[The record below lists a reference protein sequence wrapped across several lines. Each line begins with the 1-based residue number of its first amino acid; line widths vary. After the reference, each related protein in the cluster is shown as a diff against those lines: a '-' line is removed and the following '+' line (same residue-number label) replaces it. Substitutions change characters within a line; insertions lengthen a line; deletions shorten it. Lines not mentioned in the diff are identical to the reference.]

1 MKKVFTILGR
11 IILGVGASI
20 LVFVA
25 LLYMAFNQKLPSGKI
40 GDEADKLAIQMR
52 NSLNYEAY
60 LNTNYLAWTFKNKRQ
75 YEWFKKEGS
84 CIVVWEKIKVDLDLK
99 NTSKSKVFLNGNAY
113 SGEKKQE
120 HIKKALAYFN
130 NDSFWLVAPFKAF
143 DKGVERRLVELNN
156 DEKALL
162 VTYTSGGTTPGD
174 SYLWRFDEK
183 GFPKSFQMWVDLIP
197 IKGLEASWENWITTK
212 SEVKLATHHQIL
224 FYKVQLTGLNTSE

>member
-113 SGEKKQE
+113 SRTKYD
-120 HIKKALAYFN
+120 KAAC
-130 NDSFWLVAPFKAF
+130 
-143 DKGVERRLVELNN
+143 
-156 DEKALL
+156 
-162 VTYTSGGTTPGD
+162 
-174 SYLWRFDEK
+174 
-183 GFPKSFQMWVDLIP
+183 
-197 IKGLEASWENWITTK
+197 
-212 SEVKLATHHQIL
+212 
-224 FYKVQLTGLNTSE
+224 FYS